1 MTDDK
6 QYPKPGDLIEFKR
19 RHYQHWA
26 VYVGDG
32 NVIHVT
38 NTGKADDNHLSQ
50 SASNETI
57 FASKA
62 QVKKQPLN
70 DVAGDDYWCV
80 NNKYDHFRIPF
91 PTEEIVRR
99 AEPWVDIEVP
109 YNVLGKN
116 CEHFGTMLRY
126 GQGFSDQV

>member
-1 MTDDK
+1 MSDDK
-6 QYPKPGDLIEFKR
+6 QYPKPGDLIEIKQGC
-19 RHYQHWA
+19 YEHWA
-26 VYVGDG
+26 LYIGEG

-38 NTGKADDNHLSQ
+38 PVDDNHLSQ
-50 SASNETI
+50 SAGNETI

-80 NNKYDHFRIPF
+80 NNKYDCYRIPF
-91 PTEEIVRR
+91 PMEEIVRR

>member
-1 MTDDK
+1 MTNDK

-19 RHYQHWA
+19 GRFQHWA
-26 VYVGDG
+26 VYVGNG
-32 NVIHVT
+32 NVIHVI
-38 NTGKADDNHLSQ
+38 TGGDNSLPRSPVF
-50 SASNETI
+50 EGI

-62 QVKKQPLN
+62 QVKKHPLN
-70 DVAGDDYWCV
+70 VVAGDDYWCV

-116 CEHFGTMLRY
+116 CEHFVTMLRY